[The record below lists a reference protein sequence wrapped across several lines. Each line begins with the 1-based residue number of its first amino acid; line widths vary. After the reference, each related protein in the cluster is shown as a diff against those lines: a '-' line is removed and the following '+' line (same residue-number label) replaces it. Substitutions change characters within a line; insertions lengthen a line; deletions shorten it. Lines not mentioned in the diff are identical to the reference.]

1 MAAYPELRGK
11 KAIVTGGTAG
21 IGKSAALSLAEEG
34 VHVVVVGRD
43 KERGRGTEKMLR
55 KWGEQSF
62 YSCCDVQSREQV
74 EATCSETLQ
83 RFGKVDILINCAGG
97 FSKFVKVHEYD
108 LQDWDELLNTNLRSA
123 FLFTRILLPA
133 MVERKWGRIINVSS
147 SVALGAPYLTSALYV
162 AAKAGML
169 GFTRHVA
176 AEVAAH
182 GVTVNATIPGLT
194 LSERIARV
202 MTPEL
207 IADRE
212 KILPLGR
219 LSSPEEQASAI
230 VFLCSDKASYIT
242 GATINTSGGLTWL

>member
-1 MAAYPELRGK
+1 
-11 KAIVTGGTAG
+11 
-21 IGKSAALSLAEEG
+21 
-34 VHVVVVGRD
+34 
-43 KERGRGTEKMLR
+43 
-55 KWGEQSF
+55 
-62 YSCCDVQSREQV
+62 
-74 EATCSETLQ
+74 
-83 RFGKVDILINCAGG
+83 
-97 FSKFVKVHEYD
+97 
-108 LQDWDELLNTNLRSA
+108 
-123 FLFTRILLPA
+123 
-133 MVERKWGRIINVSS
+133 MVERKWGRIVNISS

-176 AEVAAH
+176 AEVAAC

-212 KILPLGR
+212 KAIPLGR
-219 LSSPEEQASAI
+219 LSRPEEQASPI

>member
-1 MAAYPELRGK
+1 MGAYPELIGK

-21 IGKSAALSLAEEG
+21 IGKSTALCLAQEG
-34 VHVVVVGRD
+34 VDVVVVGRD
-43 KERGRGTEKMLR
+43 KQRGQATEAMLR
-55 KWGEQSF
+55 EWGEKSF
-62 YSCCDVQSREQV
+62 FSCCDVKSPEEV
-74 EATCSETLQ
+74 KATCDETLR

-97 FSKFVKVHEYD
+97 FSRFAKVHEYNVE
-108 LQDWDELLNTNLRSA
+108 DWDNLLNTNLRSA
-123 FLFTRILLPA
+123 FLFTRLLIPA
-133 MVERKWGRIINVSS
+133 MVERKWGRIINISS

-176 AEVAAH
+176 AEVAAY
-182 GVTVNATIPGLT
+182 GVTVNSVIPGLT

-202 MTPEL
+202 MTPEM
-207 IADRE
+207 IAERE
-212 KILPLGR
+212 KIIPLGR
-219 LSSPEEQASAI
+219 LSAPEEQASAA